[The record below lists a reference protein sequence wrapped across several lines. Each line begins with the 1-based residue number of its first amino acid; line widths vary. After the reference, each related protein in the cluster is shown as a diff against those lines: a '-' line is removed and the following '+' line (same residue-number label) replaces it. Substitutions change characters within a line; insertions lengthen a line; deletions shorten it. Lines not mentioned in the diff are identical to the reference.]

1 MQTDRGTIIRT
12 KKKAKV
18 KVYSKVIDNHMS
30 SSRLADDR
38 SPDDD
43 AALVADEDDAVG
55 VVVGG
60 QRGGDHVEGDGHVGP
75 VDVDPVRRVQH
86 LEPH

>member
-1 MQTDRGTIIRT
+1 MAGRAGGG
-12 KKKAKV
+12 
-18 KVYSKVIDNHMS
+18 
-30 SSRLADDR
+30 LADDR

-43 AALVADEDDAVG
+43 AAVVADEDDAFG